1 MLLPVLSFLLL
12 SAFLAA
18 CGGQAAPTA
27 PAEGTRP
34 ATVLATAIP
43 TRPPQPTPIPTQPPQ
58 PTPLPTEPALPT
70 PGAVPDLSAAL
81 EHIKALPGYHF
92 EGFVKGQVSGESPS
106 YLRYVQDVD
115 TAANSHL
122 MAYEEEGAPPTL
134 DLYYIQKHLY
144 ILGSEGTYIDLGV
157 QEEDQAATFY
167 QAYLLPF
174 TAVFLGA
181 SDLEAVGQ
189 ETVNGLLTTRYRA
202 NFNRWVQTYLQ
213 VQADVSYAADGYV
226 WFSEQ
231 YGVIVK
237 SQVHVSWSAEGQ
249 KGEYEAQTEISQVGQ
264 IPPIALPQ

>member
-1 MLLPVLSFLLL
+1 VAARPRPPHLPKEPGRPPPWPPPFLP
-12 SAFLAA
+12 SRRNPPRS
-18 CGGQAAPTA
+18 Q
-27 PAEGTRP
+27 
-34 ATVLATAIP
+34 
-43 TRPPQPTPIPTQPPQ
+43 PPQPTPIPTQPPQ
-58 PTPLPTEPALPT
+58 PTLPPTEPTLPT
-70 PGAVPDLSAAL
+70 PGAVPDLSATL

-92 EGFVKGQVSGESPS
+92 EGFVKGQASGESPF

-115 TAANSHL
+115 AAANFHL
-122 MAYEEEGAPPTL
+122 LVYEEEGAPPIL

-144 ILGSEGTYIDLGV
+144 LGSEGTYIDLGA
-157 QEEDQAATFY
+157 QGEDQAAIFY

-249 KGEYEAQTEISQVGQ
+249 EGEYEAQTEISQVGQ

>member
-1 MLLPVLSFLLL
+1 VEESVFRK
-12 SAFLAA
+12 A
-18 CGGQAAPTA
+18 
-27 PAEGTRP
+27 
-34 ATVLATAIP
+34 
-43 TRPPQPTPIPTQPPQ
+43 
-58 PTPLPTEPALPT
+58 
-70 PGAVPDLSAAL
+70 AVPHTGISWPIAGVLR
-81 EHIKALPGYHF
+81 K
-92 EGFVKGQVSGESPS
+92 SG
-106 YLRYVQDVD
+106 RD
-115 TAANSHL
+115 
-122 MAYEEEGAPPTL
+122 
-134 DLYYIQKHLY
+134 
-144 ILGSEGTYIDLGV
+144 
-157 QEEDQAATFY
+157 F
-167 QAYLLPF
+167 YLLPF

-249 KGEYEAQTEISQVGQ
+249 EGEYEAQTEISQVGQ